1 MFRFMQPSFF
11 FFVCVCVC
19 EFQYLISNI
28 KLLVLLSLGRAVQF
42 AASLFMH
49 KSFKLVYILLLKIFS
64 NQLVQETTILKD
76 KIALVLT
83 KIVFL
88 NE

>member
-28 KLLVLLSLGRAVQF
+28 KLLVLKFLGRAVQS

-49 KSFKLVYILLLKIFS
+49 KSFKLVYISSF
-64 NQLVQETTILKD
+64 KD
-76 KIALVLT
+76 I
-83 KIVFL
+83 
-88 NE
+88 